1 MADQLRIDGV
11 PESKVRHWKGG
22 YARPP
27 GTGPAGETCG
37 SCRHFNPN
45 GGGGG
50 GRYFKCRLVQT
61 THGPG
66 TDIRKRAPAC
76 ELWAAP
82 REPVACIACGAE
94 LPEERRSH
102 PWCQNGR
109 CWAEANGETPD
120 WYALAEG
127 RNRGD

>member
-1 MADQLRIDGV
+1 MNDQLRLDGV

-50 GRYFKCRLVQT
+50 GGYFKCRLVQET
-61 THGPG
+61 FGPG

-82 REPVACIACGAE
+82 RAPVVCIACGVE

-102 PWCQNGR
+102 PWCPEPYLR
-109 CWAEANGETPD
+109 CQEIARGEDWSARPD
-120 WYALAEG
+120 
-127 RNRGD
+127 RGD